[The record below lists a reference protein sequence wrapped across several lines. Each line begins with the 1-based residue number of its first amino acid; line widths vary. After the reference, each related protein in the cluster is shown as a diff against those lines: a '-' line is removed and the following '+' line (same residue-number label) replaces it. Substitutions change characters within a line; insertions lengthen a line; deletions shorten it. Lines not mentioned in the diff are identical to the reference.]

1 MKNNEVAEIFDEI
14 ADIMEILQVNWKP
27 KAYRKAALSLTGLSQ
42 NIDDIYKKSGIK
54 GLEEIPGIGGGLA
67 KKIIEYLTTGKISEY
82 EKLKKKIPLSVEQM
96 THIRGLGPKKVWKLY
111 KELKI
116 NNVEELK
123 KACEKG
129 LLQNLEGFGEKT
141 EKEILESL
149 ALYKKGQERR
159 LLGEVLP
166 LAREI
171 VEELKKL
178 SEVKKIEIVGSL
190 ARMKETIKDIDLL
203 IISLNPRKV
212 MEYFVNLSQVE
223 KIVARGE
230 LKSSVLLKQ
239 GINCDL
245 RVFEEKN
252 FGAAMQYFTG
262 STEHNVE
269 LRKIAIGQ
277 GYKLNEYGLFKGNKY
292 VCGRTEEEIYDRLGL
307 LRVPPEMRENTGEI
321 KLKKL
326 PDLINYGDIKG
337 DLHMHTNWSDG
348 QNTTEEMILAAKNS
362 GHEYIAI
369 TDHSPG
375 QRLANGLDEKRL
387 LKHIEE
393 IKELRKRITGIKIL
407 IGSEVDILKD
417 GNLDYPDRLLKL
429 LDWVNI
435 SIHSGF
441 KMSEK
446 EMTKRVLKALDNPF
460 AKVWSHP
467 TARSINKREP
477 INVDLEKV
485 FQKAKDRGLL
495 LEVNSTPKRLDLKDS
510 HARLAVEMGN
520 KLIINTDSHAVAH
533 LKGMEYGIAQAR
545 LGWIEKKDVVNTLS
559 WKEFEKYV
567 GKNG

>member
-1 MKNNEVAEIFDEI
+1 MKNNEVAEIFEEI
-14 ADIMEILQVNWKP
+14 ADILEILQINWKP
-27 KAYRKAALSLTGLSQ
+27 KAYRKAALNILSLSQ

-54 GLEEIPGIGGGLA
+54 GLEEIPGIGEGLA
-67 KKIIEYLTTGKISEY
+67 KKIIEYLTTGKIIEY
-82 EKLKKKIPLSVEQM
+82 EKLKKKIPLSVEEM

-111 KELKI
+111 KELRIK
-116 NNVEELK
+116 NTEELG

-171 VEELKKL
+171 VNELKKL
-178 SEVKKIEIVGSL
+178 NEVKRIEIVGSL
-190 ARMKETIKDIDLL
+190 ARRKETIKDIDLL
-203 IISLNPRKV
+203 IISADPKKV
-212 MEYFVNLSQVE
+212 MNYFVNLPQVE
-223 KIVARGE
+223 KITAHGE
-230 LKSSVLLKQ
+230 LKSSVILKQ
-239 GINCDL
+239 GMNCDL

-269 LRKIAIGQ
+269 VRKIAISE

-292 VCGRTEEEIYDRLGL
+292 LCGKTEEEIYTKLGL
-307 LRVPPEMRENTGEI
+307 LRVPPEMRENTGEL

-326 PDLINYGDIKG
+326 PNLIDYKDIKG
-337 DLHMHTNWSDG
+337 DLHMHTTWSDG
-348 QNTTEEMILAAKNS
+348 QNTTEEMILAAKNL
-362 GHEYIAI
+362 GHQYIAI

-375 QRLANGLDEKRL
+375 QRLANGLEEKRL
-387 LKHIEE
+387 LAHIEE
-393 IKELRKRITGIKIL
+393 IKELRKKITGINIL
-407 IGSEVDILKD
+407 AGAEVDILKD

-446 EMTKRVLKALDNPF
+446 DMTKRVLKALDNPY

-467 TARSINKREP
+467 TARSINMREP
-477 INVDLEKV
+477 INIDLAKV
-485 FQKAKDRGLL
+485 FERAKDRSLL
-495 LEVNSTPKRLDLKDS
+495 LELNSTPKRLDLKDS
-510 HARLAVEMGN
+510 HARLAVEIGN
-520 KLIINTDSHAVAH
+520 KLIINTDSHAASQ
-533 LKGMEYGIAQAR
+533 LKQIEYGIAQAR
-545 LGWIEKKDVVNTLS
+545 RGWVEKKDVVNTLS
-559 WKEFEKYV
+559 WKEFE
-567 GKNG
+567 NFLSR